1 MENTLDIFIT
11 NLDKRQIKNEKNG
24 EVTDW
29 CMVTYLIPKEDT
41 NRSKGCAQ
49 LSCYCSSTAFTSLEK
64 LMMKWTKA
72 KVRNIVDGNRI
83 KLKIIS
89 VENVVVS

>member
-11 NLDKRQIKNEKNG
+11 NLDKRQIKNDKTG

-49 LSCYCSSTAFTSLEK
+49 LSCYCNATAFTSLDK

-83 KLKIIS
+83 KLKIMS
-89 VENVVVS
+89 VDNVVVS